1 MIPFTWQPPTWK
13 RVKLVALIAGL
24 PWLVGCG
31 TSIHLPDFSDFSN
44 NPTAVERKTT
54 AAERWK
60 MLVEDVAKQTLTSM
74 VKLGLSGDLYVA
86 LPPAA
91 SGFDREFQQLLIA
104 ELLKNGQPILQ
115 YPNDQT
121 LQIVYQTRLV
131 GRNSPN
137 AGYIPEGFMQV
148 GTGLSANYDSVD
160 LASHEQALTNSSLA
174 GSATLIRTQNPD
186 MPPATELTLHTSF
199 FAGGRYLMRKTD
211 VYYVESVDPSFM
223 QYKAHSKVLKV
234 VGQ

>member
-1 MIPFTWQPPTWK
+1 LIPFTWQPPTWK
-13 RVKLVALIAGL
+13 HIGLVALGAGL
-24 PWLVGCG
+24 PLLVGCAS
-31 TSIHLPDFSDFSN
+31 SIDLTLLQSH
-44 NPTAVERKTT
+44 NPPPVERKTT
-54 AAERWK
+54 APERWK
-60 MLVEDVAKQTLTSM
+60 MLVEDTAKQTLASM

-86 LPPAA
+86 LPPSP
-91 SGFDREFQQLLIA
+91 SGFDREFQQLLVA
-104 ELLKNGQPILQ
+104 ELLKNGQPIMQ
-115 YPNDQT
+115 YPTDQT

-137 AGYIPEGFMQV
+137 AGYVPEGFMLV
-148 GTGLSANYDSVD
+148 GTGLSASYDSVD
-160 LASHEQALTNSSLA
+160 LALHEQALTNSSLA
-174 GSATLIRTQNPD
+174 GSAALIRTQDPD
-186 MPPATELTLHTSF
+186 KPPATELTLHTSF